1 MMARKIR
8 VLISRLGLD
17 AHWTGSTVIAKTLS
31 NAGMEVI
38 YGGSMFPEEIARTA
52 QQENVDVVGLSTLS
66 GNHLQL
72 GPEVITELKSL
83 GIKDD
88 VFVLMGGA
96 IPVRDVPVLK
106 ESGILE
112 VFGTGTNT
120 GEVVSFIEGRFK

>member
-1 MMARKIR
+1 MARKIR

-38 YGGSMFPEEIARTA
+38 YGGSMFPEEIAKTA
-52 QQENVDVVGLSTLS
+52 QQENVDVIGLSTLS
-66 GNHLQL
+66 GNHLEL
-72 GPEVITELKSL
+72 GPEVGKELESL

-120 GEVVSFIEGRFK
+120 AEVVTFIEGRFK

>member
-1 MMARKIR
+1 MARKIR

>member
-1 MMARKIR
+1 MARKIR

-120 GEVVSFIEGRFK
+120 CEVVSFIEGRLK

>member
-38 YGGSMFPEEIARTA
+38 YGGSMFPEEIAKTA

-66 GNHLQL
+66 GNHLEL
-72 GPEVITELKSL
+72 GPEVVKELESL
-83 GIKDD
+83 GIKDN

-120 GEVVSFIEGRFK
+120 AKVVTFIEGRFK

>member
-1 MMARKIR
+1 MARKIR

-38 YGGSMFPEEIARTA
+38 YGGSMFPEEIAKTA

-66 GNHLQL
+66 GNHLEL
-72 GPEVITELKSL
+72 GPEVVKELESL
-83 GIKDD
+83 GIKDN

-120 GEVVSFIEGRFK
+120 AKVVTFIEGRFK

>member
-1 MMARKIR
+1 MARKIR

-17 AHWTGSTVIAKTLS
+17 AHWIGSTVIVKTLS

-38 YGGSMFPEEIARTA
+38 YGGSMIPEEIARTA
-52 QQENVDVVGLSTLS
+52 QQENVDVIGLSTLS
-66 GNHLQL
+66 GNHQAL
-72 GPEVITELKSL
+72 GPEVVKELESL

-88 VFVLMGGA
+88 VLVLMGGT

-120 GEVVSFIEGRFK
+120 TEVVSFIESQFK